1 MGEELQKTIETV
13 LNGTTSKTG
22 IAIKLLAQMV
32 DNKFSEKD
40 KSDKLRHTQLLNA
53 INQNKEATEI
63 RFKGLEVVSFFAT
76 HKTAFWVVVGAVLLL
91 VGSGLEN
98 IITTIIKL

>member
-40 KSDKLRHTQLLNA
+40 KSDKSRHAELLLA
-53 INQNKEATEI
+53 ISKDKEATEA

-76 HKTAFWVVVGAVLLL
+76 HKSAFWLLVGAVLLL

>member
-32 DNKFSEKD
+32 DTKFSTSDEEAKTRHQELLKAIADD
-40 KSDKLRHTQLLNA
+40 KQKTD
-53 INQNKEATEI
+53 E
-63 RFKGLEVVSFFAT
+63 RFKGLEVVAFFS
-76 HKTAFWVVVGAVLLL
+76 KYPKAFWLIVGAVLVL
-91 VGSGLEN
+91 VGSGLQN
-98 IITTIIKL
+98 IYTTLIK